1 MAKKIINSYY
11 TFDATNDKVVI
22 PGFVKPEELLL
33 ITDTTNNQIIYNFA
47 DTNRGY
53 DSVSYDELTE
63 KTTVTL
69 SLDVSALS
77 CSDSDNLQIIVDR
90 VNEKIDVADSLL
102 DPVHKI
108 RVSTPE
114 NLIDTDFEYGL
125 QPTKWETLET
135 SNNVP
140 SFYVSEGDLS
150 LEIVSSIEVINGS
163 DIVTVRTTEEHGL
176 AVGTP
181 IDVQGLSSRTAEGKY
196 LISSADSNGFSY
208 RANAVQNST
217 GTIGSVYS
225 TVTPGTFYTGSQIPF
240 DVATGL
246 SSDADSNSTITI
258 TTESPHGF
266 AEGSNF
272 YLINTVGSKT
282 LSLTNSA
289 DSDAPDSRAYVD
301 DSDQT
306 SFSVSPDLT
315 LTETKQVRSRW
326 STKFNASAVSTA
338 NNTITWTGHFLKDND
353 CVMYVSSSGDT
364 SIGGID
370 SFEIY
375 YVKVVNSDT
384 IQLADSYNGSAISF
398 TSTGTYSYGRGSLH
412 LVYEIA
418 RTEARYNSTS
428 AFWYTRANRNGN
440 VGSGWDLNQTINGDR
455 GLGSG
460 AIKAILPI
468 WRTSTSV
475 SLYMGGYYTG
485 NKMYAPYYNSNFVL
499 GQTGTTPSIYN
510 FIEDFS
516 FFEDFNYS
524 GYGYTV
530 LQPYGLRSSKYRY
543 YGNYYNNWT
552 DSVFI
557 IPLIDDDEGDSLY
570 IQNHGLATGNLI
582 DITTNSGNQILVG
595 NTSYNSFSANSNLTD
610 GQYSVTK
617 LSDDRISIEGKTLA
631 QVSGNY
637 TIEGVATNQTKNSFY
652 IANHG
657 FNQNGSVKFNVL
669 AGGTAPST
677 TTGQVLPD
685 YSTGNTSTLPTYHS
699 IIENAVSSY
708 LSSNLSTVDIVTG
721 SATGSTFVNRVPVSS
736 GNWPVDY
743 YALYYTTWQ
752 TWFSG
757 YGTITIPSTQLHLDE
772 MSETVPK
779 NIISGL
785 AGSTGRSV
793 SMLRSAWSPNTTIPY
808 FMWTIGVD
816 RANSSENWYGYFRD
830 GFYMDGTRDNGAF
843 RIRTTRSN
851 QQRTVTA
858 SGNDYR
864 YAYNIAAHDYSNGP
878 TWCHLS
884 LKFKNYSDWNSYTTN
899 TYLTS
904 VSNNNSYWYNND
916 TSSASY
922 CMRDEIQIGLSFMLQ
937 DGESWSPTESNW
949 QALIHHIIDTFDAQ
963 AIYPSIA
970 SGQDYNINVINNNRF
985 SLLSNGTEI
994 NFTDG
999 GTSPFSFT
1007 TQGNLGIVDGAYSAS
1022 SVTNDT
1028 LSISTTAQ
1036 VDGAEVSIDPL
1047 NVSGDTLKVADS
1059 DQHTFIS
1066 GTSVVYTTDSAGTEL
1081 SGLTNGDTYYI
1092 SVVDDENF
1100 QLTDN
1105 VDDAI
1110 AKNNI
1115 INVTA
1120 ASGGTQSF
1128 KTSSLAGIVQ
1138 AAGTIQTTTGSSV
1151 IVGTDTLFRRYFK
1164 PGDNIHVKDNSSN
1177 PGQIFVFT
1185 VTTVADDNRLT
1196 VDRPLEF
1203 TIASTTHFVESKV
1216 YARPDGYA
1224 IHRPFDGGVEIAAGT
1239 APYSHIT
1246 RQTRKYFRYQS
1257 GKGIQTSLAI
1267 NFNPPVTFETLTAS
1281 GTTATGTTKYPHR
1294 LSVDTQI
1301 SVFGSTDS
1309 TYNGDQTVATVVDDF
1324 TFTFTLSSTPVTTIP
1339 GGIIKYNVEGYSD
1352 AYTRAGM
1359 FDSQN
1364 GFFFEFD
1371 GSTLYCVRRSSTT
1384 QLSGTVTASNNSGT
1398 IIGADT
1404 NFNGQLTAG
1413 DRVVLRGQTYKVVK
1427 IDNNSTMHVQP
1438 QFRGISTSGAILT
1451 KVEDVRVSQDQW
1463 NIDHCDGTGPE
1474 GFVLN
1479 INKIQMA
1486 YMDYSWYGAG
1496 KIRFGFKDRDGH
1508 VRYVHEFV
1516 HNNRLDE
1523 AYMRS
1528 GNLPAKYEI
1537 ENGANPTYAPTLF
1550 HWGTS
1555 VIMDGTFD
1563 EDEAYLFTA
1572 PSNSLSFTNGDT
1584 ATATTTGNSQLV
1596 PFYNR
1601 GQRTYDWYVR
1611 IPFSTND
1618 QSSFYNGLALY
1629 TTGGELDGEE
1639 VAFTDYGSG
1648 AFRVYIYIQSSR
1660 STPAVYPSVPSGTA
1674 VSLGDDGTSDTSVN
1688 LGTDIIPLVSLRLA
1702 PSVDGNISGNLGERD
1717 IINRMQLK
1725 LAEVGM
1731 ILTHDC
1737 EVKLILNP
1745 NLSNVNWENVKNPSL
1760 SQLIKHNSGDT
1771 VTGGTEIFSFRASGG
1786 STDNAGKRLSN
1797 STNFSLAQVIDMG
1810 NSILGGNGTF
1820 PNGPDVLT
1828 VAVEVTDTGGIS
1840 SDNPFVSSARI
1851 TWSESQA

>member
-53 DSVSYDELTE
+53 DSVSYDDITE

-140 SFYVSEGDLS
+140 SFYVSEGDLA
-150 LEIVSSIEVINGS
+150 LEIVSSIEAINGS

-196 LISSADSNGFSY
+196 LISSADSSGFTY
-208 RANAVQNST
+208 RANAVQNTT

-246 SSDADSNSTITI
+246 SSNADSNSTITI

-266 AEGSNF
+266 AAGSNF

-282 LSLTNSA
+282 LTLTNSA
-289 DSDAPDSRAYVD
+289 DSDAPDSRKYVD

-306 SFSVSPDLT
+306 NFSVTPDLT

-338 NNTITWTGHFLKDND
+338 NNTITWTGHSLKDND
-353 CVMYVSSSGDT
+353 CVLYVSSSGDT

-370 SFEIY
+370 SFDIY
-375 YVKVVNSDT
+375 FVKVVDSDT
-384 IQLADSYNGSAISF
+384 IQLTGSYNGSAISF

-418 RTEARYNSTS
+418 RTEARYNVTS
-428 AFWYTRANRNGN
+428 AYWYTRSNRNGN

-468 WRTSTSV
+468 WRTNSDRAI
-475 SLYMGGYYTG
+475 YMGGYYTG
-485 NKMYAPYYNSNFVL
+485 NKMYSPRYNSNFVL

-524 GYGYTV
+524 SYGYTT
-530 LQPYGLRSSKYRY
+530 LQNYGLRSTKFRY
-543 YGNYYNNWT
+543 YGNYYDNWT

-570 IQNHGLATGNLI
+570 IQNHGLATGDLI
-582 DITTNSGNQILVG
+582 DITTNSGSQILVG
-595 NTSYNSFSANSNLTD
+595 NTSYNTFAANSNLTD
-610 GQYSVTK
+610 GEYAVTK
-617 LSDDRISIEGKTLA
+617 LSDDRISLQGKTLA
-631 QVSGNY
+631 QAAGNY

-657 FNQNGSVKFNVL
+657 FNNGGTVNFTVG

-677 TTGQVLPD
+677 TSGQILPD
-685 YSTGNTSTLPTYHS
+685 YSAGNSSTLPTYHS
-699 IIENAVSSY
+699 IIETAVSNY
-708 LSSNLSTVDIVTG
+708 LSANVSTVDIVT
-721 SATGSTFVNRVPVSS
+721 ANNANSTRVWDSGVSS
-736 GNWPVDY
+736 GNYPVNY
-743 YALYYTTWQ
+743 YDLYYTTWQ
-752 TWFSG
+752 IWFSG
-757 YGTITIPSTQLHLDE
+757 YGTISIPAANMYLGDL
-772 MSETVPK
+772 SETRPK
-779 NIISGL
+779 NIIEGL
-785 AGSTGRSV
+785 SGSTGRSF
-793 SMLRSAWSPNTTIPY
+793 SMMRSAWSPNTTIPY
-808 FMWTIGVD
+808 FMWTAAVD
-816 RANSSENWYGYFRD
+816 RANLSENWYAYMRD
-830 GFYMDGTRDNGAF
+830 GFYMDTTRDNGAF
-843 RIRTTRSN
+843 RIRTSSIN
-851 QQRTVTA
+851 QTRTVTA
-858 SGNDYR
+858 SGNNYR
-864 YAYNIAAHDYSNGP
+864 YAFNVAAHDYSNGP
-878 TWCHLS
+878 TMAHLS
-884 LKFKNYSDWNSYTTN
+884 LKFKNYSDWSSFIQN
-899 TYLTS
+899 TYLTA
-904 VSNNNSYWYNND
+904 VSDNNRYWYNND
-916 TSSASY
+916 TSSGTY
-922 CMRDEIQIGLSFMLQ
+922 YNRDEIQIGLSFYVT
-937 DGESWSPTESNW
+937 DAESWTPTLSNW
-949 QALIHHIIDTFDAQ
+949 QGLINHIIDTFDAN
-963 AIYPSIA
+963 AVYPTIS
-970 SGQDYNINVINNNRF
+970 SGQNYQVNVINNNRF
-985 SLLSNGTEI
+985 SLKSNGSEI

-999 GTSPFSFT
+999 GTSPFSFRT
-1007 TQGNLGIVDGAYSAS
+1007 EGNLGIVDGSYSAN

-1028 LSISTTAQ
+1028 LSIQTNAQ
-1036 VDGAEVSIDPL
+1036 VDGATVSVNPT
-1047 NVSGDTLKVADS
+1047 VSGDNLNVADS
-1059 DQHTFIS
+1059 AQHTFIS
-1066 GTSVVYTTDSAGTEL
+1066 GTSVVYETDSAGSAF
-1081 SGLTNGDTYYI
+1081 SGLTNGNTYYV

-1100 QLTDN
+1100 KLADTEE
-1105 VDDAI
+1105 DAV
-1110 AKNNI
+1110 AKNNLL
-1115 INVTA
+1115 NVTT
-1120 ASGGTQSF
+1120 ASGGTQNF

-1138 AAGTIQTTTGSSV
+1138 AVGTIATTTGSSV
-1151 IVGTDTLFRRYFK
+1151 IVGTNTLFRRYFK
-1164 PGDNIHVKDNSSN
+1164 PGDNIHIKENSSN

-1196 VDRPLEF
+1196 VDRPLDF
-1203 TIASTTHFVESKV
+1203 TIASTSHFVESKV

-1281 GTTATGTTKYPHR
+1281 GTTATATTKYPHR

-1301 SVFGSTDS
+1301 SVFGSTDT
-1309 TYNGDQTVATVVDDF
+1309 TYNGDQTVATIVDDF

-1339 GGIIKYNVEGYSD
+1339 GGIIKYNVEGYSG

-1398 IIGADT
+1398 IIGVDT

-1451 KVEDVRVSQDQW
+1451 KVEDVRVAQDQW

-1479 INKIQMA
+1479 LNKIQMA

-1584 ATATTTGNSQLV
+1584 ATATTTANSALV

-1611 IPFSTND
+1611 IPFAENAASN
-1618 QSSFYNGLALY
+1618 FYNGLALY
-1629 TTGGELDGEE
+1629 TTGGELDGQE

-1660 STPAVYPSVPSGTA
+1660 STPAVYPSVPSATA
-1674 VSLGDDGTSDTSVN
+1674 ISLGTPAGTDTSVN

-1786 STDNAGKRLSN
+1786 STDNTGKRLSN